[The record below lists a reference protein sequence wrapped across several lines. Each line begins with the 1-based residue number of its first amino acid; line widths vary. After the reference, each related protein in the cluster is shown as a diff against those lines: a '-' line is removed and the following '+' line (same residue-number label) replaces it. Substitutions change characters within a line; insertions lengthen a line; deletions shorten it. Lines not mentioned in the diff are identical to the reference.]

1 MYTILSVH
9 LLENGSYL
17 RTQTFLCKIQ
27 FKFCID
33 SFPRKLCK
41 GFSVLQTFTCIHVA
55 KPQFTVSA
63 IYIQGKLVLT
73 NGVTVEG
80 TFGGKWLK
88 RVEIQKAVLED
99 PVELE
104 DNVLPGSVKELQ
116 YVCMFLSI
124 MLS

>member
-1 MYTILSVH
+1 MYVMGL
-9 LLENGSYL
+9 
-17 RTQTFLCKIQ
+17 
-27 FKFCID
+27 
-33 SFPRKLCK
+33 
-41 GFSVLQTFTCIHVA
+41 SVLQTFTCIHVA

-63 IYIQGKLVLT
+63 IYPQGKLVLT

-124 MLS
+124 TLS